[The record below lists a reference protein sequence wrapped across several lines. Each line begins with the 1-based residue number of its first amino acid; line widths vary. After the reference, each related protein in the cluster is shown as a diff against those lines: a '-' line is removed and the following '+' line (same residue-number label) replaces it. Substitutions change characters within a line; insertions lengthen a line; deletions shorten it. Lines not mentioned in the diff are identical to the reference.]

1 MKNISCFI
9 RILDHTPL
17 PFDLANDLAIYLLRS
32 INSRYTPVNTLWK
45 DLIFAQSRLLTIDI
59 HLLIKSI
66 TIRKAEVNRVFLLF
80 VSF

>member
-1 MKNISCFI
+1 MKNISCII
-9 RILDHTPL
+9 RILAHTSL

-32 INSRYTPVNTLWK
+32 INSHYTPINTLGE
-45 DLIFAQSRLLTIDI
+45 DLIFAQSRLLTINI

-66 TIRKAEVNRVFLLF
+66 TIRNAEVKYIFLLF